1 MNTRTVILPLVN
13 NSATSAI
20 IGRLASQQRLAYN
33 QAANIINR
41 EPNIPKRARKGSTF
55 GLNKRITK
63 WRKENPDRA
72 TAPYHIHQQG
82 SETAFQANELMRF
95 HQMEREERIAKV
107 IENDEQPHPRDT
119 KPHRR
124 TLAHRSRK
132 HGTSTLTI
140 RGAQFIRPSGRYTF
154 TITGVDHIFRTR
166 RELPD
171 NIVTMQFVELP
182 ERRRSANAPLKTR
195 PLPTPRL
202 HKMRRP
208 GARQPRGR
216 HHRRPPGHGRRHQEP
231 LRVLRRHPLLRH
243 GTLPSPKATPGT
255 TLHPG
260 QAKNSK
266 SRRHAELL
274 HLTKNRKRSADKQRQ
289 TNAAVIEQLDTAQ
302 PAAVAV
308 EGKQVSKLMRSAR
321 GRGRRRKAGLNR
333 ALADVTLGKN
343 QRIVA
348 NQAQKRGIHIIPIPA
363 PGTSQTCPRCGYR
376 HRETAKAKRASGVTN
391 ANGVATPT
399 IRQPSSSATAVLS
412 APRNVS
418 TDTPRARTSPQ
429 RGGRNSHPARD
440 SPHCCPG
447 LKARPSRSATRRSR
461 PDPTAGNG
469 QGPGR
474 QAGLPRSSVPESLMP
489 GPCSHQTARDK
500 LWKPGQPKVHKH
512 VCYEAFSS
520 VL

>member
-1 MNTRTVILPLVN
+1 
-13 NSATSAI
+13 
-20 IGRLASQQRLAYN
+20 
-33 QAANIINR
+33 
-41 EPNIPKRARKGSTF
+41 
-55 GLNKRITK
+55 
-63 WRKENPDRA
+63 
-72 TAPYHIHQQG
+72 
-82 SETAFQANELMRF
+82 MRF

-195 PLPTPRL
+195 LYQL
-202 HKMRRP
+202 HVSIKCDDPEHANLEDATIDDHLGMDDGIRNHFAFSDGTRFSATELYP
-208 GARQPRGR
+208 
-216 HHRRPPGHGRRHQEP
+216 HRRPHLERRSIQGKP
-231 LRVLRRHPLLRH
+231 
-243 GTLPSPKATPGT
+243 
-255 TLHPG
+255 
-260 QAKNSK
+260 KNSK

-376 HRETAKAKRASGVTN
+376 HRENRESQASFRCHQCEWRGN
-391 ANGVATPT
+391 ADHSAAIIIRNRGFVRTTERIHGYTPGT
-399 IRQPSSSATAVLS
+399 DIAPTGWQEQPS
-412 APRNVS
+412 
-418 TDTPRARTSPQ
+418 
-429 RGGRNSHPARD
+429 G
-440 SPHCCPG
+440 
-447 LKARPSRSATRRSR
+447 
-461 PDPTAGNG
+461 
-469 QGPGR
+469 
-474 QAGLPRSSVPESLMP
+474 
-489 GPCSHQTARDK
+489 
-500 LWKPGQPKVHKH
+500 PGQPALLHLAQSTPKPKRNATKPSRPH
-512 VCYEAFSS
+512 CGERPGSGAPGRTAQ
-520 VL
+520 VLGTRVPHAGPMQPPDSEGQALETGPAQGAQTRLL